1 MEPPNRKHCQT
12 RAFVKSQIHI
22 RLTVTMHKLTYFEAY
37 LPARNTTRELASV
50 GCYDEQG
57 DVVQRLGEDLEEN
70 EGEWARAVKN
80 TTTKIFLAVGEA
92 CVVIF

>member
-1 MEPPNRKHCQT
+1 MEPPNNKHCQT

-37 LPARNTTRELASV
+37 LPARNTTRELVSV
-50 GCYDEQG
+50 GCDDERG

-70 EGEWARAVKN
+70 EGEWAGAIEN
-80 TTTKIFLAVGEA
+80 TTKTFLTVGEA
-92 CVVIF
+92 CVAIF